1 MYFIHL
7 SISTWLVCFC
17 TAYAASI
24 GTDHV
29 AMEQKQQDHSN
40 HTHAGLAHMHNHT
53 TLDRECAHL
62 RQLTAL
68 TDLVNNATKL
78 QELETKMH
86 LSASQAAKLKERASN
101 ATTELTALNANSTL
115 VADCAVVDAKL
126 RLEAQCADMARLTA
140 LTDLV
145 NNATKLNE
153 LETRRHLSAKE
164 ISDLKA
170 KAANATILL
179 TDMEKNTT
187 LVDSCSSLKA
197 TRSNTSAT
205 FTAVAAAKATGN
217 TAVVGIAR
225 NDVAAVI
232 GSILLAIHLAALF

>member
-1 MYFIHL
+1 MYFIYL

-29 AMEQKQQDHSN
+29 AMKQDHSN
-40 HTHAGLAHMHNHT
+40 HTYTGLAHMHNHT
-53 TLDRECAHL
+53 TLDRKCAHL
-62 RQLTAL
+62 HQLTAL

-86 LSASQAAKLKERASN
+86 LSASQVAELKEKASN

-126 RLEAQCADMARLTA
+126 RLEAKCGNMARLTA

-164 ISDLKA
+164 IADLKA

-197 TRSNTSAT
+197 ARGSTS
-205 FTAVAAAKATGN
+205 G
-217 TAVVGIAR
+217 
-225 NDVAAVI
+225 
-232 GSILLAIHLAALF
+232 